1 MLSIESTS
9 GEHATVT
16 VAAGFTNA
24 GSIVLTNGDS
34 AANNATLAIS
44 SGTLTNSGTLTSEK
58 DLGGARALQ
67 GDITNTGTIA
77 INSSTASNASGSTLL
92 NDGTISLATGAA
104 LSVSGAETVTN
115 ETGGVIAANGTGT
128 LSEVGGVFNQG
139 LGKETGSLPVIL
151 DDLTLNYTGKGTG
164 TIAVRGNSTLTGAI
178 NASQA
183 LVIQSTGSE
192 HATIKAVA
200 SFANSGTITL
210 TNGDGAANNVT
221 LDVAAGAGTLENKD
235 TVKAE
240 KSAGGVRTIEGNL
253 ENEKTLTLG
262 AGATLKVTGTF
273 VQGKKGTFGTSIAG
287 ASSVGALAVA
297 GTAAIEGALKITQVK
312 PFLAKAG
319 ESFAIL
325 SSSARTGTFAKESG
339 GPIAK
344 TSGLYYKPTYPAT
357 GVTLVAT
364 LATVTLSSSSGLP
377 GSTVTAGGSGYP
389 PAGTIKPTFTDHK
402 KVKTTLPSVV
412 TNGSGEFS
420 AEITIPAGAAEGAA
434 TINAKSTLVGVSIT
448 KPFTVT

>member
-1 MLSIESTS
+1 MCIR
-9 GEHATVT
+9 
-16 VAAGFTNA
+16 
-24 GSIVLTNGDS
+24 DS
-34 AANNATLAIS
+34 
-44 SGTLTNSGTLTSEK
+44 
-58 DLGGARALQ
+58 
-67 GDITNTGTIA
+67 
-77 INSSTASNASGSTLL
+77 
-92 NDGTISLATGAA
+92 
-104 LSVSGAETVTN
+104 
-115 ETGGVIAANGTGT
+115 
-128 LSEVGGVFNQG
+128 
-139 LGKETGSLPVIL
+139 
-151 DDLTLNYTGKGTG
+151 NYTGKGTG
-164 TIAVRGNSTLTGAI
+164 TIAVRGTSMLTGAI
-178 NASQA
+178 NVSQV

-192 HATIKAVA
+192 HATVKAVA
-200 SFANSGTITL
+200 SFANGGTITL
-210 TNGDGAANNVT
+210 TNGD
-221 LDVAAGAGTLENKD
+221 AGTLENKG

-253 ENEKTLTLG
+253 KNEKTLTLG

-344 TSGLYYKPTYPAT
+344 TIGLYYKPTYSAT

-377 GSTVTAGGSGYP
+377 GSTVTVSGAGYP
-389 PAGTIKPTFTDHK
+389 PGDTIKLTFTDHK

-412 TNGSGEFS
+412 TNGRGEFS
-420 AEITIPAGAAEGAA
+420 TEITIPAGAAEGAA